1 METKGQYCTGCT
13 HYRLF
18 SRSNK
23 SEGYACHYSLDT
35 DKLRG
40 YTAEEC
46 GKNKIRFEPK
56 IGKKVK
62 VTNYAGWPSYAN
74 R

>member
-1 METKGQYCTGCT
+1 MEDRRINCKNCT
-13 HYRLF
+13 HYRLLRRGF
-18 SRSNK
+18 AGD
-23 SEGYACHYSLDT
+23 GYVCHYSLDT
-35 DKLRG
+35 GNLRG
-40 YTAEEC
+40 CTADEC
-46 GKNKIRFEPK
+46 NEKKIRFEPK